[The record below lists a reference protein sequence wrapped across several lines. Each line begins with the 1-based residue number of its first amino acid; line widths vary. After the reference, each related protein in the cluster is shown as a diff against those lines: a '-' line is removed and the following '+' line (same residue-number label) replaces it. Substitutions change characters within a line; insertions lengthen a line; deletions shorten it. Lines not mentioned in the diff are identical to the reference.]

1 MVEIYEYLI
10 FYEKGENMKASDAI
24 IKCLEEEKVEIIFG
38 YPGGAV
44 LPIYE
49 SLRNSS
55 LKHILVRHEQAAA
68 HSASGYARSSGKTGV
83 CLATSGP
90 GATNLITGIATAY
103 MDSIPLVVITGQVKS
118 SAIGRDVFQ
127 EADITGATEPF
138 TKHNYLIKEAGNIP
152 RIIKEAFY
160 IASTGRPGPVLIDIP
175 VDIQKESIEFH
186 YPKTVNIPGYK
197 PTYEGHTGQ
206 IKRALMRLKDSKKPL
221 ICAGGGVIYAEA
233 AEELKIFSEKAHIP
247 VVHTLMGIGAL
258 PSDSPYYVGMVGSHG
273 HSYSNKVIMEADLLM
288 IIGARVADRAT
299 ADLKLINEQTNII
312 HIDIDPAEV
321 GKNIDTTIPIV
332 GDAKNILQQLME
344 KVDPL
349 DTKEWVGHINGMK
362 QNHPQKQ
369 DPQNYV
375 NPKKALKTLSYLA
388 DGHTILTADV
398 GQNQIWAARNFE
410 IKGSRKFLTS
420 GGLGTMGYSLPAAVG
435 AKLAAPER
443 KVISVVGDGGMQ
455 MSLSELGTIRE
466 NQLDIIILLF
476 NNQRLGMVRELQDV
490 HYGRGKHFG
499 VILDSNP
506 DFVKIAEAYG
516 LYGQRVDSNEAFEAA
531 LKAALKSKK
540 GCLIECMVDPT
551 FSTL

>member
-1 MVEIYEYLI
+1 
-10 FYEKGENMKASDAI
+10 MKASDAI